1 MPYCITPLKVGY
13 LKTKQ
18 RRNYVKRSKS
28 GTIGG
33 KSDKRSKIGEF
44 PRPLFA
50 SVMGLS
56 GLTIAWYKGH
66 EVLNLPSEISDG
78 LRYLTTLIWLL
89 LFVIYLFKGIR
100 FPQQVKAD
108 SMHPIKMNFLTAIS
122 IGLLLL
128 SVAWKPASIAVSQSL
143 WMVGAILHLGFTFF
157 VVDRW
162 IFKSQFKLAQIT
174 PAWFIPVVGNII
186 VPVVGVNYAPSDVNW
201 FFFSIG
207 FLFWIVLL
215 TLVLHRMFFA
225 DPLPTKLNP
234 TLFVLIAPPAVGF
247 ISYTKLVG
255 ELVPFGQILYFF
267 AMFWTLFLALKVRVF
282 LNTPFFLS
290 AWGYSFPL
298 AAFSIASLEMSG
310 LANIETA
317 LYYRIIGSVML
328 IISTLIITYLT
339 VRTLREIIN
348 GSVFQ
353 PD

>member
-1 MPYCITPLKVGY
+1 M
-13 LKTKQ
+13 
-18 RRNYVKRSKS
+18 
-28 GTIGG
+28 
-33 KSDKRSKIGEF
+33 
-44 PRPLFA
+44 
-50 SVMGLS
+50 
-56 GLTIAWYKGH
+56 
-66 EVLNLPSEISDG
+66 
-78 LRYLTTLIWLL
+78 
-89 LFVIYLFKGIR
+89 
-100 FPQQVKAD
+100 
-108 SMHPIKMNFLTAIS
+108 
-122 IGLLLL
+122 
-128 SVAWKPASIAVSQSL
+128 
-143 WMVGAILHLGFTFF
+143 
-157 VVDRW
+157 
-162 IFKSQFKLAQIT
+162 
-174 PAWFIPVVGNII
+174 
-186 VPVVGVNYAPSDVNW
+186 
-201 FFFSIG
+201 
-207 FLFWIVLL
+207 L

-234 TLFVLIAPPAVGF
+234 ALFVLIAPPAVGF

>member
-1 MPYCITPLKVGY
+1 MLNEVNPAPSTENP
-13 LKTKQ
+13 T
-18 RRNYVKRSKS
+18 S
-28 GTIGG
+28 GQ
-33 KSDKRSKIGEF
+33 KLANF
-44 PRPLFA
+44 PVPLFA

-108 SMHPIKMNFLTAIS
+108 SMHPVKMNFLTAIS

-247 ISYTKLVG
+247 ISHTKLVG